1 MKNQTLALRADHVAL
16 RVANFAETI
25 NWYKEKLGFQEEVVW
40 TVEELPGIQLAY
52 LEHNRFRLEIIGGGG
67 FQPTQTLPANFL

>member
-67 FQPTQTLPANFL
+67 FQSTQTLPANFL